1 MDESLLITR
10 CRRQERQAQQ
20 ALFDA
25 FADAMLL
32 VCIRYL
38 KDRHHA
44 EEMMLNGFLKFFS
57 NIAVFEYRGPGSI
70 EPWLRRIMVNECLM
84 FLRRGK
90 RLVLDEEQAAAVPVD
105 STPLSELQ
113 GRELMLL
120 IQQLPDGYRTVF
132 NLYVV
137 EGYSHREI
145 GTLLGISEGSSRS
158 QLSKARNCLQALLQ
172 QKNNSYAS

>member
-1 MDESLLITR
+1 MDELQIVTR
-10 CRRQERQAQQ
+10 CRHQDRQAQQ

-25 FADAMLL
+25 LAGAMLL
-32 VCIRYL
+32 VCIRYV
-38 KDRHHA
+38 KDRHDA

-57 NIAVFEYRGPGSI
+57 NIAAFEYRGQGSI
-70 EPWLRRIMVNECLM
+70 TPWLRRIMVNECLM
-84 FLRRGK
+84 FLRREK
-90 RLVLDEEQAAAVPVD
+90 RLVLNEEQAGMLPDD

-113 GRELMLL
+113 GRELMAL
-120 IQQLPDGYRTVF
+120 IQQLPNGYRTVF

-158 QLSKARNCLQALLQ
+158 QLSKARNTLQALLQ